1 MKKLMIAAA
10 IVCAAVCTQ
19 AANVKWNV
27 TSLTDKSG
35 SALDGTQ
42 IYTFTGGSAARDAL
56 ETALLATTDKAS
68 FEAAISGYVT
78 QLSGLTSEGSFN
90 TGDIKISQSG
100 LQPKTRYELFAVV
113 LDTATLGDNSNW
125 YITEGIS
132 NKVKTGDNDDA
143 TGTASYVLDDTGS
156 ATSGNWH
163 AVTQAV
169 PEPTSAMLLLL
180 GMAGLA
186 LRRRRA

>member
-10 IVCAAVCTQ
+10 IVCAAALSQ
-19 AANVKWNV
+19 AATVKWNV
-27 TSLTDKSG
+27 TSLTDKNG
-35 SALDGTQ
+35 AALNGTK
-42 IYTFTGGSAARDAL
+42 IYTFTGGSTARDAL
-56 ETALLATTDKAS
+56 EAALLATTDKAS

-78 QLSGLTSEGSFN
+78 QLSGLTANGAFN
-90 TGDIKISQSG
+90 TGDIKISKSG
-100 LQPKTRYELFAVV
+100 LAAKTRYELFAVV
-113 LDTATLGDNSNW
+113 LDTETLADNSNW

-132 NKVKTGDNDDA
+132 NKVKTGDNDDV
-143 TGTASYVLDDTGS
+143 TGQALYLLDDTGS
-156 ATSGNWH
+156 STATNWH
-163 AVTQAV
+163 AVQSV